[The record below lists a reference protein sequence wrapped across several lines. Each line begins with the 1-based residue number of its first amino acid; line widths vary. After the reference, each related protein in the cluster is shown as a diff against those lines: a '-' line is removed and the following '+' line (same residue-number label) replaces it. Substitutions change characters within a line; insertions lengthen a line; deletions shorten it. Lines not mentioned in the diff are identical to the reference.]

1 MNQLNQKIRYGR
13 SDLYSGATVVGVHGY
28 YPEEDGMKV
37 VHTTNDNQ
45 LKVAIASNLVEDPD
59 LAART
64 DIGDSATST
73 FLKCDSSGVLQVND
87 VSAAGGGGGSVQYAV
102 GTTGMGSGTG
112 TLMIGNFAGSA
123 KEIAANNNGQLVT
136 ELGFIDSSI
145 YGQDTKANS
154 LPVTI
159 ANDQGAL
166 TVDGSGVTQPISAA
180 SLPLPAGAATEVTL
194 KDLESRVAV
203 CATNDVT
210 VTSSALPA
218 GAATEATLAQV
229 NDSAA
234 TVASGF
240 YPEGGVITA
249 SDVGVLIMGRNG
261 TNAAKPIHI
270 TNNGDVEVEIADFVK
285 GQDVMAD
292 SFPVVISSDQSYV
305 PTIKREPLNQSND
318 KSAGSFGTVVSDVY
332 DMANFSRATIFGN
345 TNDTSDEI
353 KFFISGDN
361 VTYYQ
366 DGSNGIFPGFSTGN
380 FVRHLDSNVAAR
392 YFKLE
397 QTDTV
402 GAPFTVQF
410 NVSQR

>member
-64 DIGDSATST
+64 TINDSATST
-73 FLKCDSSGVLQVND
+73 FLKCDASGVLQVND
-87 VSAAGGGGGSVQYAV
+87 VSAAGGGGASVQYAV
-102 GTTGMGSGTG
+102 GTTGMATGTG
-112 TLMIGNFAGSA
+112 TLMIGSVGGSA
-123 KEIAANNNGQLVT
+123 KEIAANVNGQLITQLGSIST
-136 ELGFIDSSI
+136 EVF
-145 YGQDTKANS
+145 GQNTLANS
-154 LPVTI
+154 VPVAI
-159 ANDQGAL
+159 ANDQGPL
-166 TVDGSGVTQPISAA
+166 SVDGSGVTQPISAA
-180 SLPLPAGAATEVTL
+180 ALPLPAGAATEATL
-194 KDLESRVAV
+194 ATLDAKVVV

-229 NDSAA
+229 NDSVG
-234 TVASGF
+234 TVAGGF
-240 YPEGGVITA
+240 YEEAQTISA
-249 SDVGVLIMGRNG
+249 SDKGVLIMGRNG

-305 PTIKREPLNQSND
+305 PSIKREPLNQAND

-380 FVRHLDSNVAAR
+380 FVRHLDSNIAAR